1 MPRLT
6 HVTPKARK
14 EVVLIDGYSADM
26 GEFPCID
33 IYPSDNPDARVSTN
47 PILKIKYHKDGTIKE
62 FEDTNSV
69 YRFRSRPRGRPRRQ
83 DF

>member
-26 GEFPCID
+26 GEFPCIG
-33 IYPSDNPDARVSTN
+33 IYPSDNPDARLITG
-47 PILKIKYHKDGTIKE
+47 PILKITYHKDGTIKE
-62 FEDTNSV
+62 FEDKDSV
-69 YRFRSRPRGRPRRQ
+69 YRFRPRPRGRPRRQ
-83 DF
+83 YF